1 MSQGDGPTQ
10 TAARLLGQ
18 LDHYFREHP
27 VTGPTEGRTP
37 TRATSPAPLS
47 LVTLDHI
54 TDSVRE
60 LTDLTDTVNPEP
72 SPLPTRAQDVYAW
85 CVANT
90 DHAGETTRLRRD
102 TVIYRQ
108 YLEHALRTGDKTV
121 IRRHRCPECRTWGL
135 MWQAGRQLALC
146 TNGDC
151 VDTDGCSTT
160 VTLARLAHEHIAG
173 KKNLRQVSTT

>member
-27 VTGPTEGRTP
+27 VTGPTEGRT
-37 TRATSPAPLS
+37 
-47 LVTLDHI
+47 
-54 TDSVRE
+54 
-60 LTDLTDTVNPEP
+60 
-72 SPLPTRAQDVYAW
+72 PTRAQDVYAW

-173 KKNLRQVSTT
+173 KKNLRKVSTT